1 MCSDKSDVPV
11 RFTRKCPY
19 CYGEMVVVRLR
30 CRHCGVAVDG
40 AFESSPLTLLTP
52 DLQELVAQYLLLDG
66 SLKDL
71 AAAKGVSY
79 PTIRARMDKVIEAL
93 KAASGSPRPPEEE
106 RRQNVLEA
114 LEKGEISA
122 DEAEAL
128 LKNREGKGE
137 S

>member
-1 MCSDKSDVPV
+1 M
-11 RFTRKCPY
+11 RFEKPGVANRFSRKCPY
-19 CYGEMVVVRLR
+19 CYGEMLVERLR
-30 CRHCGVAVDG
+30 CSHCSVAVEG
-40 AFESSPLTLLTP
+40 VFEMSPLSVLQP
-52 DLQELVAQYLLLDG
+52 DQQDLVVEYLKLSG

-93 KAASGSPRPPEEE
+93 NSVNVKRPEE
-106 RRQNVLEA
+106 RRSQSVLEA

-122 DEAEAL
+122 DEAEEL
-128 LKNREGKGE
+128 LKKKEGRVV